1 MNIFNVIYIVIFV
14 KNLLESI
21 VLYFKKC
28 LVIFIKVNIGFII
41 NRSVNFIKIIFLFVL
56 FLDLNFYDWFF

>member
-1 MNIFNVIYIVIFV
+1 MNIYNVIYIVIFV
-14 KNLLESI
+14 KNLLKSI

-28 LVIFIKVNIGFII
+28 LVIFKKVNIGFII
-41 NRSVNFIKIIFLFVL
+41 NRSINFIKIIFLFVL